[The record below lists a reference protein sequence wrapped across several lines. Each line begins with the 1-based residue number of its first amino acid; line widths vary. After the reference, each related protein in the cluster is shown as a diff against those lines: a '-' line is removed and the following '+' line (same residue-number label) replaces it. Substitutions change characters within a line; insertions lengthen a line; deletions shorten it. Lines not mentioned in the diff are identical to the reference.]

1 MESDLTR
8 ASTNANHPSVT
19 ILFCTDSKSLCEA
32 LVSSNPCT
40 SSIHNSID
48 SISSSIFIQCIPG
61 HSAIPSNK
69 LADMA
74 AKEAT
79 SIAINTILPVSSSS
93 SIQITNEMIRDNPP
107 THEHVT
113 QVYQHQKAS

>member
-8 ASTNANHPSVT
+8 PSTNANHPSVT

-40 SSIHNSID
+40 SSIHNSIGF
-48 SISSSIFIQCIPG
+48 ISSSIFIQCIPG
-61 HSAIPSNK
+61 HSTIPSNK
-69 LADMA
+69 LADTA

-79 SIAINTILPVSSSS
+79 SIATNTILPVSSSS
-93 SIQITNEMIRDNPP
+93 SIQITNEMIGDNPP